1 MKSAVIFWCSGL
13 SGAGKTSLANLA
25 EKRLKADGLSV
36 LVVDGDKVRASYK
49 DQLGF
54 GRDDVEKNN
63 MRIVAICKAE
73 RENFQVII
81 VPVISP
87 IEEVRKATRK
97 KLEPFFYFIY
107 FSCDIDS
114 LKSRDPKGLYEK
126 ADSGEIVD
134 LIGYSA
140 SNPYDAP
147 MNVDFTLDTSS
158 SAMFDGSAK
167 AFEGFIRRKIIEA
180 GIIS

>member
-1 MKSAVIFWCSGL
+1 MKNAVIFWCSGL
-13 SGAGKTSLANLA
+13 SGVGKTTLAILA
-25 EKRLKADGLSV
+25 EKQLKADGLSV

-54 GRDDVEKNN
+54 GRDDVRENN
-63 MRIVAICKAE
+63 MRIVAMCEAE

-87 IEEVRKATRK
+87 IEEVRKVTRK
-97 KLEPFFYFIY
+97 ILEPFFYFIY
-107 FSCDIDS
+107 FSCDIGS
-114 LKSRDPKGLYEK
+114 LKSRDPKGLYKK

-140 SNPYDAP
+140 SNPYDEP
-147 MNVDFTLDTSS
+147 MNADFFLDTSS
-158 SAMFDGSAK
+158 SVTLDASAK
-167 AFEGFIRRKIIEA
+167 AFEGFIRRKTIEA
-180 GIIS
+180 GIAF